1 MKVVRY
7 KGKYQ
12 LSSKEF
18 NEDLTGKYIF
28 SPDNNSGSVID
39 SGAYSVFLKKLMKD
53 DMYEAI
59 YTESI
64 NPRESNTIKNP
75 LVKWSS
81 TVDKYDYFLC
91 DTEEDL
97 ALLML
102 KYGWHDGG

>member
-28 SPDNNSGSVID
+28 SPDNNSGKVID
-39 SGAYSVFLKKLMKD
+39 DGAYLIFLKKLMKD
-53 DMYEAI
+53 DIYEAI
-59 YTESI
+59 YKESKHPLE
-64 NPRESNTIKNP
+64 NNTIKNP

-81 TVDKYDYFLC
+81 TTEKYDYFLC